1 MSWRTGHWPVR
12 PPSAAIVDTIMH
24 RKYVR
29 VEKRQLVPTPLGEK
43 VVDLLTGSFT
53 FLDYEFTKAMEDNLD
68 AIAPGARPHTV
79 K

>member
-1 MSWRTGHWPVR
+1 MSKSG
-12 PPSAAIVDTIMH
+12 SS
-24 RKYVR
+24 
-29 VEKRQLVPTPLGEK
+29 VPTPLGEK

-68 AIAPGARPHTV
+68 AIARGPRPHTV